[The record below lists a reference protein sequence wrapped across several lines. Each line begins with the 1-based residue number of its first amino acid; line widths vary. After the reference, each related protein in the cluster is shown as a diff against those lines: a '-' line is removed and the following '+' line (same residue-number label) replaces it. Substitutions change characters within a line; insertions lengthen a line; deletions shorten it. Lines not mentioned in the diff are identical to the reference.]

1 MDVTTQQFYYGN
13 IMSYNTGPGTSM
25 GGGWRSLVFAGPM
38 WITFLTPAEFICY
51 NGIVH
56 MCRLD

>member
-13 IMSYNTGPGTSM
+13 IMLYNTGPGTSM

-38 WITFLTPAEFICY
+38 WITFLTPVEFI
-51 NGIVH
+51 
-56 MCRLD
+56 LL